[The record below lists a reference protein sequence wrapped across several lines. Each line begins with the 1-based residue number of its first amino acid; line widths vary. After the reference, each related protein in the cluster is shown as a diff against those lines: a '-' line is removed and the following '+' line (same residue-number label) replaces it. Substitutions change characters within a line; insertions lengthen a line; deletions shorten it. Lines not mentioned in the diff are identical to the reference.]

1 MSWDVDFKVVE
12 FIYLQAGERPPP
24 DKEWLLIIK
33 AHNQDYELIVSR
45 GVEAT
50 TLGTD
55 ASLQDAQTRATAAS
69 KSLGIGTIYVL
80 GAPNA

>member
-1 MSWDVDFKVVE
+1 MGRDLRVAE

-45 GVEAT
+45 GIEAT
-50 TLGTD
+50 TLGCD

-69 KSLGIGTIYVL
+69 QSLKIETIYVL
-80 GAPNA
+80 GVPNA

>member
-1 MSWDVDFKVVE
+1 VAE
-12 FIYLQAGERPPP
+12 FVYLQTGERPPP

-33 AHNQDYELIVSR
+33 THNQDYELVVSR
-45 GVEAT
+45 STEAV

-55 ASLQDAQTRATAAS
+55 TTLRNAQTRATAAS
-69 KSLGIGTIYVL
+69 KALRIETIYVL